1 MDSSS
6 SGEPPPLTLSLCSCS
21 CSFCCHSPSST
32 WQRSVKRK
40 AESPGSESVASS
52 GVVRVETG
60 TEVVALRETVAKQLE
75 TIQELSAELEEERS
89 AAESAANE
97 AMAMILKLQREKAEA
112 QMEARQFKR
121 FAEEKMAHD
130 NDELSSLED
139 LLLRREEA
147 LQTLSAKL
155 YVYRMKFEKLGFS
168 ESDLER
174 EDSELDLINY
184 PPLRC
189 AELAPVPAVGNEDV
203 VEIYEFG
210 ENPAEDLTEIEERIF
225 KLEKEEEE
233 EREGDSDLE
242 REEEVEREEEQ
253 VKVSDGDD
261 NDDEEE
267 EEDADDTSDRVYT
280 IDMVHGPSTP
290 MVKVSEDNDVDIKK
304 LYMRLEALEADR
316 ESMRKALIS
325 MRTEKAQLV
334 LLQEIAQQLSKEVVH
349 EKKLVKKKRFIE
361 GFSIMALFK
370 WLLSRVW
377 KNKVSRVRYTF
388 GLSTRNVGLLV
399 ILDRTPQMGQLRRRS
414 KVQINTK

>member
-6 SGEPPPLTLSLCSCS
+6 SGEPPPPPLSLCSCS
-21 CSFCCHSPSST
+21 CTFCCHLPSSM

-40 AESPGSESVASS
+40 AESPGADSMGSS
-52 GVVRVETG
+52 DVVRVETE
-60 TEVVALRETVAKQLE
+60 TEVTALREAVAKQLE

-147 LQTLSAKL
+147 LQSLSAKL

-174 EDSELDLINY
+174 EDSELDLANY

-189 AELAPVPAVGNEDV
+189 AELAPVPDVGNEEV

-210 ENPAEDLTEIEERIF
+210 EDAAEDLNEIEERIL

-233 EREGDSDLE
+233 REGNLDLE
-242 REEEVEREEEQ
+242 REEVVERDEEQ
-253 VKVSDGDD
+253 VKVD
-261 NDDEEE
+261 DDEEE
-267 EEDADDTSDRVYT
+267 EEEDDGSDRVYT
-280 IDMVHGPSTP
+280 IDMVHGSSTP

-370 WLLSRVW
+370 WLLSHIW

-399 ILDRTPQMGQLRRRS
+399 ILDKTPQIGQLRRRS
-414 KVQINTK
+414 KVHVSMK